1 MLRRKIYDELLKWK
15 NSLEHKCLMV
25 KGARQV
31 GKTFIIDLFG
41 RQEFKSYIYLN
52 FLRNENLK
60 EIFNGSLEPD
70 DIYRQISLRVSDA
83 RFIENDTLIF
93 FDEIQACP
101 KARTALKFL
110 SIDGRYRIIA
120 SGSLLGIKYRER
132 DEESFSVPV
141 GYEKDIEMFSLDF
154 EEYLWAR
161 GVNEDAVSALKSYF
175 LNKQKVP
182 FDINALY
189 MNYFKE
195 YICIGG
201 MPDVVNT
208 FIETNNF
215 REANLK
221 QNEILQNYRDDIMHY
236 APNTMKQK
244 ITNCYNS
251 IPAQFS
257 KEYTKFQYSVIE
269 SKGTGKKYESAV
281 DWLIDAGMVKKCVNV
296 STPLFPLKGYE
307 KPGEF
312 KLYLTDT
319 GLLTSMFGFNTQ
331 AAIMSG
337 ELKSTAKG
345 GIFENAAFVCLM
357 NRIDTLHY
365 FKNQGNTQE
374 IEFIFES
381 RTGTEVIPVEVKA
394 KNGQTISLNNFIET
408 FKPSIAYKVIDGN
421 LGISGRKFTIPFY
434 MLLFAE

>member
-1 MLRRKIYDELLKWK
+1 MLKRKIYDELLKWK
-15 NSLEHKCLMV
+15 NSAEHKPLLV

-41 RQEFKSYIYLN
+41 KQEFKSYIYLN
-52 FLRNENLK
+52 FLKNESLK
-60 EIFNGSLEPD
+60 EIFSGSLEPE
-70 DIYRQISLRVSDA
+70 DIYAQISLRVNNVE
-83 RFIENDTLIF
+83 FVENDTLIF

-120 SGSLLGIKYRER
+120 SGSLLGIKYKER
-132 DEESFSVPV
+132 DEESFSVPI
-141 GYEKDIEMFSLDF
+141 GYEKDIEMFPLDF

-161 GVNEDAVSALKSYF
+161 GVNDSAVFALKNYF
-175 LNKQKVP
+175 LKREKVP
-182 FDINALY
+182 DDINSLY
-189 MNYFKE
+189 MRYFKE

-208 FIETNNF
+208 FIATNNF
-215 REANLK
+215 QAVNEK

-257 KEYTKFQYSVIE
+257 KEHTKFQYSVIE
-269 SKGTGKKYESAV
+269 SKGTSKKYESTV
-281 DWLIDAGMVKKCVNV
+281 DWLLDAGMVKKCINV

-307 KPGEF
+307 KPNEF

-331 AAIMSG
+331 AAIMSD

-357 NRIDTLHY
+357 NRIKTLHY
-365 FKNQGNTQE
+365 FKNSNNTQE

-381 RTGTEVIPVEVKA
+381 KSGTEVIPVEVKA

-408 FKPSIAYKVIDGN
+408 FKPAVAYKVIDGN
-421 LGISGRKFTIPFY
+421 IGVSGKKFTIPFY

>member
-1 MLRRKIYDELLKWK
+1 MLKRKIYDELLKWK
-15 NSLEHKCLMV
+15 NSAEHKSLLV

-41 RQEFKSYIYLN
+41 KQEFKSYIYLN
-52 FLRNENLK
+52 FLKNESLK
-60 EIFNGSLEPD
+60 EIFSGSLEPD
-70 DIYRQISLRVSDA
+70 DIYAQISLRVNNVE
-83 RFIENDTLIF
+83 FVENDTLIF

-120 SGSLLGIKYRER
+120 SGSLLGIKYKER

-141 GYEKDIEMFSLDF
+141 GYEKDIEMFPLDF

-161 GVNEDAVSALKSYF
+161 GVNDSAVSALKNYF
-175 LNKQKVP
+175 LKREKVP
-182 FDINALY
+182 DDINSLY
-189 MNYFKE
+189 MRYFKE
-195 YICIGG
+195 YICVGG

-208 FIETNNF
+208 FIATNNF
-215 REANLK
+215 QAVHEK

-269 SKGTGKKYESAV
+269 SKGTSKKYESAV
-281 DWLIDAGMVKKCVNV
+281 DWLLDAGMVKKCINV
-296 STPLFPLKGYE
+296 SAPLFPLKGYE
-307 KPGEF
+307 KPNEF

-331 AAIMSG
+331 AAIMSD

-357 NRIDTLHY
+357 NRIITLHY
-365 FKNQGNTQE
+365 FKNSNNTQE

-381 RTGTEVIPVEVKA
+381 ISGTEVIPVEVKA

-408 FKPSIAYKVIDGN
+408 FKPTVAYKVIDGN
-421 LGISGRKFTIPFY
+421 IGVSGKKFTIPFY

>member
-1 MLRRKIYDELLKWK
+1 MLKRKIYEELLNWK
-15 NSLEHKCLMV
+15 NSAEHKSLLV

-41 RQEFKSYIYLN
+41 KQEFKSYIYLN
-52 FLRNENLK
+52 FLKNESLK
-60 EIFNGSLEPD
+60 EIFSGSLEPD
-70 DIYRQISLRVSDA
+70 DIYAQISLRVNNVE
-83 RFIENDTLIF
+83 FVENDTLIF

-110 SIDGRYRIIA
+110 SIDRRYRIIA
-120 SGSLLGIKYRER
+120 SGSLLGIKYKER

-141 GYEKDIEMFSLDF
+141 GYEKDIEMFPLDF

-161 GVNEDAVSALKSYF
+161 GVNDSAVFALKNYF
-175 LNKQKVP
+175 LKREKVP
-182 FDINALY
+182 DDINSLY
-189 MNYFKE
+189 MRYFKE

-208 FIETNNF
+208 FIATNNF
-215 REANLK
+215 QAVNEK

-269 SKGTGKKYESAV
+269 SKGTSKKYESTV
-281 DWLIDAGMVKKCVNV
+281 NWLLDAGMVKKCINV

-307 KPGEF
+307 KPNEF

-331 AAIMSG
+331 AAIMSD

-357 NRIDTLHY
+357 NRIKTLHY
-365 FKNQGNTQE
+365 FKNSNNTQE

-381 RTGTEVIPVEVKA
+381 KSGTEVIPVEVKA

-408 FKPSIAYKVIDGN
+408 FKPAVAYKVIDGN
-421 LGISGRKFTIPFY
+421 IGVSDKKFTIPFY

>member
-1 MLRRKIYDELLKWK
+1 MLKRKIYEELLNWK
-15 NSLEHKCLMV
+15 NSAEHKSLLV

-41 RQEFKSYIYLN
+41 KQEFKSYIYLN
-52 FLRNENLK
+52 FLKNESLK
-60 EIFNGSLEPD
+60 EIFSGSLEPD
-70 DIYRQISLRVSDA
+70 DIYAQISLRVNNVE
-83 RFIENDTLIF
+83 FVENDTLIF

-110 SIDGRYRIIA
+110 SIDRRYRIIA
-120 SGSLLGIKYRER
+120 SGSLLGIKYKER

-141 GYEKDIEMFSLDF
+141 GYEKDIEMFPLDF

-161 GVNEDAVSALKSYF
+161 GVNDSAVFALKNYF
-175 LNKQKVP
+175 LKREKVP
-182 FDINALY
+182 DDINSLY
-189 MNYFKE
+189 MRYFKE

-208 FIETNNF
+208 FIATNNF
-215 REANLK
+215 QAVNEK

-251 IPAQFS
+251 IPAKFS

-269 SKGTGKKYESAV
+269 SKGTSKKYESTV
-281 DWLIDAGMVKKCVNV
+281 NWLLDAGMVKKCINV

-307 KPGEF
+307 KPNEF

-331 AAIMSG
+331 AAIMSD

-357 NRIDTLHY
+357 NRIKTLHY
-365 FKNQGNTQE
+365 FKNSNNTQE

-381 RTGTEVIPVEVKA
+381 KSGTEVIPVEVKA

-408 FKPSIAYKVIDGN
+408 FKPAVAYKVIDGN
-421 LGISGRKFTIPFY
+421 IGVSDKKFTIPFY

>member
-1 MLRRKIYDELLKWK
+1 MLKRKIYEELLNWK
-15 NSLEHKCLMV
+15 NSAEHKSLLV

-41 RQEFKSYIYLN
+41 KQEFKSYIYLN
-52 FLRNENLK
+52 FLKNESLK
-60 EIFNGSLEPD
+60 EIFNGSLEPK
-70 DIYRQISLRVSDA
+70 DIYAQISLRVNNVE
-83 RFIENDTLIF
+83 FVENDTLIF

-120 SGSLLGIKYRER
+120 SGSLLGIKYKER

-141 GYEKDIEMFSLDF
+141 GYEKDIEMFPLDF

-161 GVNEDAVSALKSYF
+161 GVNDSAVSALKNYF
-175 LNKQKVP
+175 LKREKVP
-182 FDINALY
+182 DDINSLY
-189 MNYFKE
+189 MRYFKE
-195 YICIGG
+195 YICVGG

-208 FIETNNF
+208 FIATNNF
-215 REANLK
+215 QAVHEK

-269 SKGTGKKYESAV
+269 SKGTSKKYESTV
-281 DWLIDAGMVKKCVNV
+281 NWLLDAGMVKKCINV

-307 KPGEF
+307 KPNEF

-331 AAIMSG
+331 AAIMSD

-357 NRIDTLHY
+357 NRIKTLHY
-365 FKNQGNTQE
+365 FKNSNNTQE

-381 RTGTEVIPVEVKA
+381 KSGTEVIPVEVKA

-408 FKPSIAYKVIDGN
+408 FKPAVAYKVIDGN
-421 LGISGRKFTIPFY
+421 IGVSGKKFTIPFY

>member
-1 MLRRKIYDELLKWK
+1 MLKRKIYDELLKWK
-15 NSLEHKCLMV
+15 KSAEHKSLLV

-41 RQEFKSYIYLN
+41 KQEFKSYIYLN
-52 FLRNENLK
+52 FLKNESLK

-70 DIYRQISLRVSDA
+70 DIYAQISLRVNNVE
-83 RFIENDTLIF
+83 FVENDTLIF

-110 SIDGRYRIIA
+110 SIDRRYRIIA
-120 SGSLLGIKYRER
+120 SGSLLGIKYKER

-141 GYEKDIEMFSLDF
+141 GYEKDIEMFPLDF

-161 GVNEDAVSALKSYF
+161 GVNDSAVSALKNYF
-175 LNKQKVP
+175 LKREKVP
-182 FDINALY
+182 DDINSLY
-189 MNYFKE
+189 MRYFKE
-195 YICIGG
+195 YICVGG

-208 FIETNNF
+208 FIATNNF
-215 REANLK
+215 QAVHEK

-269 SKGTGKKYESAV
+269 SKGTSKKYESTV
-281 DWLIDAGMVKKCVNV
+281 DWLLDAGMVKKCINV

-307 KPGEF
+307 KPNEF

-331 AAIMSG
+331 AAIMSD

-357 NRIDTLHY
+357 NRIKTLHY
-365 FKNQGNTQE
+365 FKNSNNTQE

-381 RTGTEVIPVEVKA
+381 KSGTEVIPVEVKA

-408 FKPSIAYKVIDGN
+408 FKPAVAYKVIDGN
-421 LGISGRKFTIPFY
+421 IGVFGQKFTIPFY